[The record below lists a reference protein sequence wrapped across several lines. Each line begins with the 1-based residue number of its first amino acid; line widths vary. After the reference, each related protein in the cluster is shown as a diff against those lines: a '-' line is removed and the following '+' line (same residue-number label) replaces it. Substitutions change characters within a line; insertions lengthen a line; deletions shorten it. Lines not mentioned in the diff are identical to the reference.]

1 MAATWSIVN
10 LDRQISLNGKTD
22 VVTTVHWEAI
32 DSEIVGSGDDQATH
46 TGRAFGSVL
55 LDTSDLSSFTAY
67 ADLTEAD
74 ALTWAKSVLGD
85 DQVAAYEKR
94 IADQITESKTPTRG
108 TGRPW
113 ND

>member
-22 VVTTVHWEAI
+22 VVTTVHWQAI

-46 TGRAFGSVL
+46 TGRAFGSVR
-55 LDTSDLSSFTAY
+55 LDTSDLSSFKDY

-74 ALTWAKSVLGD
+74 AIAWAKADLGE

-94 IADQITESKTPTRG
+94 IADQITESKTPT
-108 TGRPW
+108 TGIGVPW
-113 ND
+113 